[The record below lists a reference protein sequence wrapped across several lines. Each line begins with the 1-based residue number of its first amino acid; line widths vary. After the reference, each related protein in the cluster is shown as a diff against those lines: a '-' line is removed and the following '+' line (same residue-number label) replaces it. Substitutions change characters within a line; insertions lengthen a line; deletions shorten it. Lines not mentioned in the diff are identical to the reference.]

1 MCEIEEA
8 PGNLAEWMDVVI
20 LALDGAWCTSATPAQ
35 IIDAPLAK
43 QAKNEAVEEN
53 TYFVMRNGRWRRVHE
68 ARPILVSQ
76 GALTQD
82 WGKNWKRI
90 KADFIEQARQIGEEL
105 LP

>member
-1 MCEIEEA
+1 MRDRGSPGQPGRVDRCCNPGPGRRMVHQRHARANYRRPAGQAGEER
-8 PGNLAEWMDVVI
+8 GGRREHL
-20 LALDGAWCTSATPAQ
+20 LRHAQ
-35 IIDAPLAK
+35 
-43 QAKNEAVEEN
+43 
-53 TYFVMRNGRWRRVHE
+53 RRWRRVHE